1 MPTVLHCTTDYSE
14 QYRLKMNVNDAI
26 AIIDDRPELQF
37 IKGQNLA
44 TYEIGTFPRHCV
56 EQQNKRAGISRPLQE
71 SFRHTGHGS
80 SFGKCWGN
88 PSVLDPENLAG
99 KITKEGVQLRSK
111 TLGSIQ
117 HDRKGKCTSEQ
128 YVKERRLT
136 AHKQFAYNKLKTD
149 RAMAQNIN
157 AKHDSNIKQKPER
170 PPMPNISKKTEEGVL
185 IDLSPEESSALR
197 SLNQSGS
204 KTNIC
209 LLDEPIDVPTQ
220 GTTSR
225 DFIAESE
232 AAWEVSSSQDTPRKP
247 PPYQFPPT
255 YSNTLGFGLSENASP
270 KFNSSRLQHSQTLD
284 ESDPFNT
291 THISLNGQNLNQI
304 YGSSGSSAANIR
316 HMSLGSIQGGELYEN
331 REAIH
336 QQQQQQQ
343 SMGQVPPRSNY
354 GMIQV
359 LIIS

>member
-1 MPTVLHCTTDYSE
+1 MPTVLNAITDYNE
-14 QYRLKMNVNDAI
+14 PNRLIMTVNDTI

-44 TYEIGTFPRHCV
+44 TFEIGTFPRECV
-56 EQQNKRAGISRPLQE
+56 EQSQQQNKRAGISRPLQE

-80 SFGKCWGN
+80 AFGKCWGN
-88 PSVLDPENLAG
+88 PSVLDPEFLAS
-99 KITKEGVQLRSK
+99 KITGEGVQLRSK

-128 YVKERRLT
+128 YVKERRLV
-136 AHKQFAYNKLKTD
+136 AHKQFAYNKLKPDQKNTL
-149 RAMAQNIN
+149 NSSP
-157 AKHDSNIKQKPER
+157 KHNSNVKQKPDR

-185 IDLSPEESSALR
+185 IDLSPEESSALGN
-197 SLNQSGS
+197 LNQSIG

-225 DFIAESE
+225 DFISESE
-232 AAWEVSSSQDTPRKP
+232 AAWEVCTTQEPTRRP

-255 YSNTLGFGLSENASP
+255 YSNTLGFDLSRENVSP
-270 KFNSSRLQHSQTLD
+270 KFNTSRLQHSRTLD
-284 ESDPFNT
+284 ENDPFNT
-291 THISLNGQNLNQI
+291 THISPTGQNLNQI
-304 YGSSGSSAANIR
+304 YGNSGFGTQNGR

-331 REAIH
+331 KEAI
-336 QQQQQQQ
+336 QQQQQQ
-343 SMGQVPPRSNY
+343 SMGQAPRSNY

-359 LIIS
+359 I

>member
-1 MPTVLHCTTDYSE
+1 MPTVLHATTDYSE
-14 QYRLKMNVNDAI
+14 QNRLIMNVNDAI

-56 EQQNKRAGISRPLQE
+56 EQHNKRAGISRPLQE

-88 PSVLDPENLAG
+88 PSVLDPEYLAG
-99 KITKEGVQLRSK
+99 KITGEGVQLRSK

-117 HDRKGKCTSEQ
+117 TDRKGKCTSEQ

-136 AHKQFAYNKLKTD
+136 AHKQFAYNKLKAD
-149 RAMAQNIN
+149 RASGNLSP
-157 AKHDSNIKQKPER
+157 KHDANVKQKPER
-170 PPMPNISKKTEEGVL
+170 PPMPNICKKTEEGVL

-197 SLNQSGS
+197 ILNQSRS
-204 KTNIC
+204 KTNVC

-232 AAWEVSSSQDTPRKP
+232 AAWEVSPSLSQEQPRKP

-255 YSNTLGFGLSENASP
+255 YSNTLGFGLGENASP
-270 KFNSSRLQHSQTLD
+270 KFNTSRLQHSRTLD
-284 ESDPFNT
+284 ENDPFNT
-291 THISLNGQNLNQI
+291 AHISPNGQNLNQV
-304 YGSSGSSAANIR
+304 YGNSGFGVANGR

-336 QQQQQQQ
+336 QQQQ
-343 SMGQVPPRSNY
+343 SMGQAPRGNY

-359 LIIS
+359 RNVLN